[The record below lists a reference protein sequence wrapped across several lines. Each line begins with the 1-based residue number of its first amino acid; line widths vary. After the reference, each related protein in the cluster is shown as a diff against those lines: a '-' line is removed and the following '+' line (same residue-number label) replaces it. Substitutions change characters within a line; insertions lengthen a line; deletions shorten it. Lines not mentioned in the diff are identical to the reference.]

1 MTEVKHSPLGASG
14 AERWMNCP
22 GSVTLIK
29 NLSLPESDE
38 PDYRA
43 EGTAAHEFLARI
55 LVSGQDAWEM
65 IGQVAENGVECT
77 EEIANAIQVF
87 ADTVRPDFAHASRPR
102 ILIEFPVS
110 SPVHPA
116 FYGTLDNGVV
126 NEAEHHVFINDYK
139 HGVGVTVEVDDN
151 PQLKYY
157 AFGLLENVH
166 PVDDDWKVT
175 LRIIQPRGFH
185 TEGPVREWSTTAGA
199 IRAWVHEV
207 LVPAM
212 WATELDND
220 LLAGPWCRFCPA
232 KLVCPMLTGLFRAAA
247 TIDPATVV
255 ELSNDSLGSDRTLWA
270 AVKLYGAALEAETL
284 RRLQLGYPV
293 KGNKLVAKKADR
305 VWKPQAQVLFV
316 SRFGRAAQTE
326 PELKSPAQMEKIS
339 PEAKVLVKE
348 WAFTPQTG
356 LTVALDS
363 DPRQAVK
370 VQTMREA
377 FPSTAEIAG
386 DAET

>member
-1 MTEVKHSPLGASG
+1 MTKHSPLGASG

-43 EGTAAHEFLARI
+43 EGTAAHEFLARL
-55 LVSGQDAWEM
+55 LVSGQDAWEL
-65 IGQVAENGVECT
+65 IGQVAENGIECT
-77 EEIANAIQVF
+77 EEIANAIQLF
-87 ADTVRPDFAHASRPR
+87 ADTVRPDFARPGKPLLR
-102 ILIEFPVS
+102 IEYPIS

-126 NEAEHHVFINDYK
+126 VEAERHIFVNDYK
-139 HGVGVTVEVDDN
+139 HGIGVTVEADDN

-157 AFGLLENVH
+157 AFGLIEQTH
-166 PVDDDWKVT
+166 GVDDDWGIT
-175 LRIIQPRGFH
+175 LRIIQPRAYH
-185 TEGPVREWSTTAGA
+185 ADGPVREWSTTVGA
-199 IRAWVHEV
+199 IRTWVKEV

-212 WATELDND
+212 WATELDSD
-220 LLAGPWCRFCPA
+220 LLAGSWCRFCPA
-232 KLVCPMLTGLFRAAA
+232 KLVCPMLVGLFRAAA
-247 TIDPATVV
+247 TINPKEVI
-255 ELSNDSLGSDRTLWA
+255 ELSNESLGRDRGLWE
-270 AVKLYGAALEAETL
+270 AVKIRGAALEAETL
-284 RRLQLGYPV
+284 RRLQWGYRVP
-293 KGNKLVAKKADR
+293 GTKLVAKKANR
-305 VWKPQAQVLFV
+305 VWKPNAQVLFV
-316 SRFGRAAQTE
+316 TRFGRAAQTE
-326 PELKSPAQMEKIS
+326 PELKSPAKMEELG

-377 FPSTAEIAG
+377 FPNTGEIAG
-386 DAET
+386 DAEG